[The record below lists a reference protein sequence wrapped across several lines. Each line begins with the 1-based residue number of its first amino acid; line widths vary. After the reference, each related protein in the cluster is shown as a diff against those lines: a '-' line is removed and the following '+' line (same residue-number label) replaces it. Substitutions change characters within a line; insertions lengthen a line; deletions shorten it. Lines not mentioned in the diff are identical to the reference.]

1 MAGHL
6 ELSFGLICAFRHA
19 CLRAGGNL
27 VVWRSI
33 VVLSMLL
40 EVLVIVIA
48 AVWMIVS
55 MLRWSKLVQLL
66 GACSKLILVA
76 ISSHWH

>member
-1 MAGHL
+1 
-6 ELSFGLICAFRHA
+6 
-19 CLRAGGNL
+19 
-27 VVWRSI
+27 
-33 VVLSMLL
+33 MLL

-76 ISSHWH
+76 ISSHWHYKFVSEWKVNVFSLNLLCPGGC